1 MWYANATPCANGS
14 KLFEPYDYEAY
25 SKVQSQFAGLS
36 SGEKAQYR
44 GAEHYATLKTGIEL
58 TPLNSNYRKMME
70 EITERLKSPATM
82 ETLPIDTVFQSDLI
96 FNLLISLENE
106 DHIKEVYKTK
116 KLRVHKG
123 LNTSEASVILQCF
136 RQGRSLLQAG
146 VKADLLAKPLID
158 FYAAC
163 AYAYAIIVINSP
175 LHKSIDSLKGSH
187 GHTYNHLDKTID
199 FGGNIPSGTFLDLL
213 AALPVAHIAKNNIQI
228 NYSLVDSIDFI
239 QSHSTKLSLDT
250 LLSMVPELRD
260 SYRRIDSDHKCTHKL
275 RVDVEVVSGQINY
288 NFYIGDGIDR
298 PDRSKIEKC
307 FKPSS
312 ISENQG
318 SYKIVIPQ
326 QNMANIMPTIYQD
339 VKGQLWYIE
348 SPVDGMVLP
357 EFCLHYLTMSALCNI
372 MRYSPHA
379 WSDIISNKISSKY
392 SLLISE
398 YIHLFELK
406 FPILVVQHITNYLP
420 QLL

>member
-1 MWYANATPCANGS
+1 MWYVNTSSCANSS
-14 KLFEPYDYEAY
+14 KLFEPYDYETFR
-25 SKVQSQFAGLS
+25 KIQSQYAELS
-36 SGEKAQYR
+36 SDEKAKYH
-44 GAEHYATLKTGIEL
+44 GAEHYTTIQTGKEL
-58 TPLNSNYRKMME
+58 TPLNRNFLKIMDE
-70 EITERLKSPATM
+70 VTERLKSTSTV
-82 ETLPIDTVFQSDLI
+82 ETLQIDTVFQNDLI
-96 FNLLISLENE
+96 LNLLTSLENE
-106 DHIKEVYKTK
+106 DYIKEVYKAK
-116 KLRVHKG
+116 KLRVRSG
-123 LNTSEASVILQCF
+123 LNTTEASIILQCF

-146 VKADLLAKPLID
+146 IKADLLAKPLID

-187 GHTYNHLDKTID
+187 GHTYNHADKTID
-199 FGGNIPSGTFLDLL
+199 FGGSIPSGTFLDLL
-213 AALPVAHIAKNNIQI
+213 AAIPVSHIVKNNIKI

-239 QSHSTKLSLDT
+239 QTHSTKLSLNV
-250 LLSMVPELRD
+250 LLSMIPELRD

-275 RVDVEVVSGQINY
+275 DVDVEVVSGKIIY
-288 NFYIGDGIDR
+288 NFYIGDGRDR
-298 PDRSKIEKC
+298 PDRSKIETS
-307 FKPSS
+307 FKTTN

-318 SYKIVIPQ
+318 SYKVVISQ
-326 QNMANIMPTIYQD
+326 QDIANITPTIYQD

-357 EFCLHYLTMSALCNI
+357 EFCLHYLTISALCNI

-379 WSDIISNKISSKY
+379 WGDIISNRISSEY

-406 FPILVVQHITNYLP
+406 FPILVVRHITNYLP

>member
-1 MWYANATPCANGS
+1 MWFVNATSCINGS
-14 KLFEPYDYEAY
+14 KLFEAYDYETFGKIQRQY
-25 SKVQSQFAGLS
+25 VELS
-36 SGEKAQYR
+36 SVEKAKYR
-44 GAEHYATLKTGIEL
+44 GAEHYATIQTGKEL
-58 TPLNSNYRKMME
+58 TPLNKNFLKLMDE
-70 EITERLKSPATM
+70 VTERLKSTPPM
-82 ETLPIDTVFQSDLI
+82 EPLQIDTTFQNDLML
-96 FNLLISLENE
+96 NLLTSLENE
-106 DHIKEVYKTK
+106 DYIKEVYKAK
-116 KLRVHKG
+116 KLRVRSG
-123 LNTSEASVILQCF
+123 LNTTESSIILQCF

-187 GHTYNHLDKTID
+187 GHTYNHSDATID
-199 FGGNIPSGTFLDLL
+199 FGGSIPSGTFLDLL
-213 AALPVAHIAKNNIQI
+213 AAIPVAHIVKNNIQI

-239 QSHSTKLSLDT
+239 QTHSTKLSLDV
-250 LLSMVPELRD
+250 LLSMIPELRD
-260 SYRRIDSDHKCTHKL
+260 SYRRIDSNHKCTHKL
-275 RVDVEVVSGQINY
+275 DVDVEVVSGQIIY

-298 PDRSKIEKC
+298 PDRSKIEKS
-307 FKPSS
+307 FKTPN

-318 SYKIVIPQ
+318 SYKVVISQ
-326 QNMANIMPTIYQD
+326 QDIANIMPTIYQD

-357 EFCLHYLTMSALCNI
+357 EFCLHYLTISALCNI

-379 WSDIISNKISSKY
+379 WGDIISNKISSKY

-398 YIHLFELK
+398 YIHLFERK
-406 FPILVVQHITNYLP
+406 FPILVVRHITNYLP